1 MSDADTCHVAKSGAA
16 QTTSTCSGARAAPRT
31 VAKQRIMPLAYRR
44 LLGRG
49 TERDEQRFLD
59 SIAQRLGGETT
70 AIPIGRA
77 RAGIYLLAKH
87 AVRGQRRRVL
97 MSPFTIPDIV
107 TMVVLAGAE
116 PVFYDFEPSSTAC
129 GLDSLQ
135 SLIDERTAC
144 VLITH
149 YHVNE
154 PRLTRIAEIC
164 RKHRAYLFDDCAIA
178 FGGSIDGRPI
188 GTLTDASVFSL
199 SSFKLLNYFW
209 GGLLTT
215 RDAEIARA
223 MAKTVEAW
231 PRLAARDYT
240 APALACMRYDLAS
253 SPPLFDALV
262 FPLIRR
268 AVRRSPAAKGLEHI
282 RIETDEL
289 NRTLTSRPSLAAF
302 AEWTPKLACI
312 DNWVAQRLGV
322 AQIYRRRLGH
332 RMVSAEAPEAVIVG
346 SCFTNFPVIVPRE
359 RCGDIARAMMLAG
372 YDVGRSL
379 YPNVHRHPK
388 FTSVD
393 GQSSNID
400 SMTNSTIYLPTH
412 FRVPDNYA
420 EAISERLEAEI
431 GE

>member
-1 MSDADTCHVAKSGAA
+1 
-16 QTTSTCSGARAAPRT
+16 
-31 VAKQRIMPLAYRR
+31 
-44 LLGRG
+44 
-49 TERDEQRFLD
+49 
-59 SIAQRLGGETT
+59 
-70 AIPIGRA
+70 
-77 RAGIYLLAKH
+77 
-87 AVRGQRRRVL
+87 VL

-164 RKHRAYLFDDCAIA
+164 CKHGAYLFDDCAIS

-379 YPNVHRHPK
+379 YANVHRHPK

-400 SMTNSTIYLPTH
+400 SMTNSTVYLPTH
-412 FRVPDNYA
+412 
-420 EAISERLEAEI
+420 LESPTTTPRPSQSGWKQRSVSRA
-431 GE
+431 

>member
-1 MSDADTCHVAKSGAA
+1 
-16 QTTSTCSGARAAPRT
+16 
-31 VAKQRIMPLAYRR
+31 
-44 LLGRG
+44 
-49 TERDEQRFLD
+49 
-59 SIAQRLGGETT
+59 
-70 AIPIGRA
+70 
-77 RAGIYLLAKH
+77 
-87 AVRGQRRRVL
+87 
-97 MSPFTIPDIV
+97 
-107 TMVVLAGAE
+107 
-116 PVFYDFEPSSTAC
+116 
-129 GLDSLQ
+129 
-135 SLIDERTAC
+135 
-144 VLITH
+144 
-149 YHVNE
+149 
-154 PRLTRIAEIC
+154 
-164 RKHRAYLFDDCAIA
+164 
-178 FGGSIDGRPI
+178 
-188 GTLTDASVFSL
+188 
-199 SSFKLLNYFW
+199 
-209 GGLLTT
+209 
-215 RDAEIARA
+215 
-223 MAKTVEAW
+223 
-231 PRLAARDYT
+231 
-240 APALACMRYDLAS
+240 LAS

-332 RMVSAEAPEAVIVG
+332 RMASAEAPEAVIVG

-400 SMTNSTIYLPTH
+400 SMANSTIYLPTH
-412 FRVPDNYA
+412 FGVSDSYA

>member
-1 MSDADTCHVAKSGAA
+1 MPTHLIWPIRVRLSSPPSGPARDAT
-16 QTTSTCSGARAAPRT
+16 RT
-31 VAKQRIMPLAYRR
+31 VAKQRIMPLTYRR
-44 LLGRG
+44 VLGGG
-49 TERDEQRFLD
+49 TEDDERRFLD
-59 SIAQRLGGETT
+59 GIAQRLGRETT

-77 RAGIYLLAKH
+77 RAGIYLLVRH

-107 TMVVLAGAE
+107 TMVLLAGAE

-129 GLDSLQ
+129 SLDSLR

-154 PRLTRIAEIC
+154 PRLTHIAGIC
-164 RKHRAYLFDDCAIA
+164 RKHGAYLFDDCALS
-178 FGGSIDGRPI
+178 FGGSIDGRPA

-209 GGLLTT
+209 GGLVTT

-223 MAKTVEAW
+223 MAQTVEAW

-240 APALACMRYDLAS
+240 APAHTCIRYDLAS
-253 SPPLFDALV
+253 SPPLFNALT

-268 AVRRSPAAKGLEHI
+268 MVRRSPAAGGLEHI
-282 RIETDEL
+282 RIETGEL
-289 NRTLTSRPSLAAF
+289 DRTLTSRPSLAAF
-302 AEWTPKLACI
+302 AEWAPKLACI

-359 RCGDIARAMMLAG
+359 RRRDIARAMTLAG

-388 FTSVD
+388 FTPVD

-400 SMTNSTIYLPTH
+400 SMANSTIYLPTH
-412 FRVPDNYA
+412 FGVPGSYA

>member
-1 MSDADTCHVAKSGAA
+1 
-16 QTTSTCSGARAAPRT
+16 
-31 VAKQRIMPLAYRR
+31 MPLAYWRV
-44 LLGRG
+44 LGGG

-59 SIAQRLGGETT
+59 CVAQRLGGETT

-77 RAGIYLLAKH
+77 RAGVYLLARH

-107 TMVVLAGAE
+107 TMVLLAGAE

-129 GLDSLQ
+129 SLDSLQ

-154 PRLTRIAEIC
+154 PRLATIARIC
-164 RKHRAYLFDDCAIA
+164 RKHGVYLFDDCAIS
-178 FGGSIDGRPI
+178 FGGSIDGRAI

-209 GGLLTT
+209 GGLITT
-215 RDAEIARA
+215 RNVEIARA
-223 MAKTVEAW
+223 IAKIVEAW
-231 PRLAARDYT
+231 PRLAARDYA
-240 APALACMRYDLAS
+240 APARTCIRYDLAS
-253 SPPLFDALV
+253 SPPLFNALV

-268 AVRRSPAAKGLEHI
+268 TVRRSTAAKGLEHI
-282 RIETDEL
+282 RIETDAL
-289 NRTLTSRPSLAAF
+289 DRTLTSRPSLAAF
-302 AEWTPKLACI
+302 VEWAPKLACI
-312 DNWVAQRLGV
+312 DNWVARRLSV

-359 RCGDIARAMMLAG
+359 RRGDIARAMMLAG
-372 YDVGRSL
+372 YDIGRTL

-388 FTSVD
+388 FASID

-400 SMTNSTIYLPTH
+400 SMANSTIYLPTH
-412 FRVPDNYA
+412 FGVPDSYA

-431 GE
+431 CK